1 MAWEPSL
8 LAKIDAVSYMPRAVG
23 EMAVL
28 PNPPLPAAGVSI
40 GTERGGVSKMR
51 DGERGGCQHN
61 DRTLADGGQVRT
73 EELGLLRRA
82 AVYKAV
88 NFTLMASSRAREPTR
103 A

>member
-8 LAKIDAVSYMPRAVG
+8 LAKIDAVSYMPRAV
-23 EMAVL
+23 VL
-28 PNPPLPAAGVSI
+28 PHPPLPAAGVSI